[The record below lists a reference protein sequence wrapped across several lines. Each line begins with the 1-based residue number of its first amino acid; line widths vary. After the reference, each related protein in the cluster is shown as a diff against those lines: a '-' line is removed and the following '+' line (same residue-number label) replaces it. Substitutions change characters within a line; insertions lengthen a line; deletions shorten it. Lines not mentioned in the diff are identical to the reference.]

1 MPDAELRV
9 RLAELH
15 AELEREPSVD
25 DESRRLLAALA
36 DDIREVLDRSDET
49 QEHEHASLGERLA
62 DAVREFEESHPQ
74 LAAAVGRVADTLS
87 NLGI

>member
-1 MPDAELRV
+1 MPRAELLE
-9 RLAELH
+9 RLSELH
-15 AELEREPSVD
+15 AELERSDRVD

-36 DDIREVLDRSDET
+36 DEIRALLESSPEGG
-49 QEHEHASLGERLA
+49 EEHASLAERLGES
-62 DAVREFEESHPQ
+62 VREFEESHPQ

>member
-1 MPDAELRV
+1 MPRAELLE

-15 AELEREPSVD
+15 AELERAGTVD
-25 DESRRLLAALA
+25 DESRRLLATLA
-36 DDIREVLDRSDET
+36 DEIGALLESSPEGG
-49 QEHEHASLGERLA
+49 EEHASLAERLGES
-62 DAVREFEESHPQ
+62 VREFEESHPQ